1 MPTSTVAM
9 KDGRTLPG
17 PKGLPFVGVTFRLL
31 RDPLQVMLDAARE
44 YGDIVRIPLLAG
56 TRILLNHPDYIQ
68 QVLVF
73 QQNKFHKSR
82 LAKEA
87 TERLLGQ
94 GLLISEGD
102 FWRRQRRLA
111 QPAFHR
117 QRIDG
122 YSSTILACAEEQIA
136 KWRDGESRNI
146 SHEMMELTLEAA
158 LRTLFGTTLTGNGNG
173 DGRSEAQHVGR
184 AMTFLMR
191 YSLGRARRPIR
202 VPMSWPTPKNIRA
215 NREYAFLDSV
225 VYRIIEERKAQAK
238 SRDKS
243 PAKPNAH
250 NDLLS
255 MLIASMDEDGTQ
267 MTPQQLRD
275 ETMTLFLAGHETTA
289 LTLAWTWY
297 LLSRNLDAE
306 HKLHEELR
314 GVLAG
319 RPPELPDLARL
330 PYLHAVIKEVLRLY
344 PPAYLLARMAVAP
357 FTVGGYEFPAGET
370 VLMSQ
375 WVMHRDSRYYDH
387 PQEFRPERWL
397 DGLEER
403 LPPGAYFPFGDG
415 PRRCIGQGFA
425 MLEAAL
431 VIGVIAQ
438 RFRFRMARSREVKTE
453 PLVTLRPKDGI
464 WMRIGAVASGPPLG
478 SAGARARAGDE

>member
-1 MPTSTVAM
+1 VPTAVATKDPRTV
-9 KDGRTLPG
+9 PG
-17 PKGLPFVGVTFRLL
+17 PKGLPFVGVTFCLL
-31 RDPLQVMLDAARE
+31 RDPLQVMLNAARQ

-68 QVLVF
+68 QVLIH
-73 QQNKFHKSR
+73 QQHKFHKSR

-122 YSSTILACAEEQIA
+122 YSSTMLACAEEQIR
-136 KWRDGESRNI
+136 KWRDGETRNI

-158 LRTLFGTTLTGNGNG
+158 LRTLFGTTLSGGPGGSGGNG
-173 DGRSEAQHVGR
+173 DGNGSGNGIGGGSTKANRDGHGETEVQHVGR

-202 VPMSWPTPKNIRA
+202 MPMSWPTPKNIRA

-225 VYRIIEERKAQAK
+225 VYRIIDERRARAN
-238 SRDKS
+238 SN
-243 PAKPNAH
+243 PH

-255 MLIASMDEDGTQ
+255 LLMGSMDEDGTQ
-267 MTPQQLRD
+267 MTPKQLRD

-289 LTLAWTWY
+289 LTLSWTWY
-297 LLSRNLDAE
+297 LLSRNSNAE
-306 HKLHEELR
+306 NKLHEELR
-314 GVLAG
+314 SVLAG
-319 RPPELPDLARL
+319 RPPELSDLARL

-357 FTVGGYEFPAGET
+357 FSVGGYEFPAGET
-370 VLMSQ
+370 MLMSQ
-375 WVMHRDSRYYDH
+375 WVMHRDPRYYDA
-387 PQEFRPERWL
+387 PEEFRPERWL

-438 RFRFRMARSREVKTE
+438 RFRFRLAPKRKVETE
-453 PLVTLRPKDGI
+453 PLVTLRPKHGI
-464 WMRIGAVASGPPLG
+464 WMSLHAA
-478 SAGARARAGDE
+478 